1 MKTYYTDKLSA
12 ERLMRCYEIAPPRV
26 RQYLEAEIEF
36 CASKIM
42 PFDTVLEL
50 GCGYGRVLQRLVG
63 KTRTLIGIDTSY
75 PSLQLAR
82 KLLTN
87 ASGLHLFQ
95 MNANSLGLADN
106 VCDVVLCIQNGISAF
121 HVDQSTLL
129 REVRRVTRSG
139 GKILLSSYS
148 EQFWSHRLEWFR
160 LQAAHGLI
168 GEIDEKATGGG
179 VIVGKDGFHAATVT
193 PEAFYAL
200 ADKAGVAAMVVEIDH
215 SSVFCEV
222 SV

>member
-1 MKTYYTDKLSA
+1 
-12 ERLMRCYEIAPPRV
+12 
-26 RQYLEAEIEF
+26 
-36 CASKIM
+36 
-42 PFDTVLEL
+42 
-50 GCGYGRVLQRLVG
+50 
-63 KTRTLIGIDTSY
+63 
-75 PSLQLAR
+75 
-82 KLLTN
+82 
-87 ASGLHLFQ
+87 

-200 ADKAGVAAMVVEIDH
+200 ADKAESLLWLWKSIIPAYFVKFRSD
-215 SSVFCEV
+215 SSIFLSTMTTRE
-222 SV
+222 